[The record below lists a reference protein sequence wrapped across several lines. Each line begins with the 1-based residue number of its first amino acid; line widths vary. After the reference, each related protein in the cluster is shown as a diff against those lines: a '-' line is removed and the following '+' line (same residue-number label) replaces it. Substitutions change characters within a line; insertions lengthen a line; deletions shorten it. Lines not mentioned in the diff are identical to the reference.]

1 VSGTGLAASLTPIG
15 EGAAMGLLAASSA
28 MATLAGT
35 ILTGPLI
42 QAVGY
47 QVVAPIAIVG
57 LLSAAVLTGQLHGE
71 LSPDG
76 ADDGGGGG
84 LETAL
89 VRPDAVPGSPPSS
102 DISTGNPE
110 ASAR

>member
-1 VSGTGLAASLTPIG
+1 
-15 EGAAMGLLAASSA
+15 MGLLAASSA

-35 ILTGPLI
+35 VLTGPLI

-76 ADDGGGGG
+76 ADDGAGGS

-89 VRPDAVPGSPPSS
+89 VRPDAVPGSTPSS
-102 DISTGNPE
+102 DISTGNSE